1 MHDRYHR
8 QRILPQVGDAGQA
21 RLASAQLVLIGC
33 GALGTVLAE
42 AMARAGVGH
51 LVLAD
56 RDLVEPSNLQRQT
69 LYTEEDAADS
79 RPKALAAA
87 ARLGQIN
94 SQIQIEPRPVDVD
107 SGNVESLIAGAAL
120 VLDGTDN
127 AQSRYLIND
136 ACVKHGIPW
145 IYGAAIAMEG
155 RVMPVLPGRGPCM
168 RCIFREM
175 PPAGELDTCDTAG
188 VLGATAGIVAS
199 LQSALAVR
207 LLVTGEAPLQ
217 LHAID
222 AWDGRIQAVD
232 VSAARDP
239 DCPCCGKREFEFLAR
254 PPAESAAL
262 CGQDAVQVRPPRQA
276 KLDLVAL
283 SRRLEGAGKVQALPL
298 MLRLHPR
305 ERPSLKLTVF
315 SDGRLI
321 VQGTRDVA
329 EARSLY
335 ARFVGA

>member
-21 RLASAQLVLIGC
+21 RISDARVVLIGS

-42 AMARAGVGH
+42 AMARAGVGN
-51 LVLAD
+51 LIIAD
-56 RDLVEPSNLQRQT
+56 RDLVELTNLQRQT
-69 LYTEEDAADS
+69 LYTEADAAES

-87 ARLGQIN
+87 HRLAQIN
-94 SQIQIEPRPVDVD
+94 SQITIEPRPLDVD
-107 SGNVESLIAGAAL
+107 GANVEKLIAGATL

-127 AQSRYLIND
+127 AATRYLIND
-136 ACVKHGIPW
+136 ACVKQGLAW
-145 IYGAAIAMEG
+145 IYGAALAMEG
-155 RVMPVLPGRGPCM
+155 RVMPVLPGRGPCL

-199 LQSALAVR
+199 LQSALAIR
-207 LLVTGEAPLQ
+207 LLVTGQAPLQ

-232 VSAARDP
+232 VSEARDP
-239 DCPCCGKREFEFLAR
+239 DCPCCGTREFEFLGRAS
-254 PPAESAAL
+254 ADSAAL
-262 CGQDAVQVRPPRQA
+262 CGQDAVQIRPPRETRV
-276 KLDLVAL
+276 DLAAL
-283 SRRLEGAGKVQALPL
+283 ARRLSGTGQVQALPL
-298 MLRLHPR
+298 MLRIVPG
-305 ERPSLKLTVF
+305 ERPALKLTVF
-315 SDGRLI
+315 SDGRMI

-329 EARSLY
+329 EARSIY